1 MPQSLRSG
9 LNNDISEENSMR
21 AEIEIYKS
29 NNTILDA
36 LDNLRTISND
46 LDIPSLSYVKSNL
59 SLKSISSSL
68 MTINFV
74 SNNKKLSSEIINQ
87 LNKEF
92 IKDRKDFVKQSSTAG
107 RVFIQN
113 EIPRIKALLKEA
125 EENLN
130 NFKISTNK
138 SDVIFDSNT
147 RNQKLERLQNR
158 VDEIAFKELEL
169 KEFYKENHPIYLTLS
184 EQKKLVLSQIAVIE
198 SDLPN
203 IPTTQ
208 RTLENFKREVE
219 IYSNVLKDLSS
230 QELSLGMS
238 EASSLSNVRII
249 NEASMGAKISPRL
262 TVFAF
267 TLVATLFIYLILLI
281 RHF

>member
-1 MPQSLRSG
+1 MPDREKRIINDEIDLASLTSVVFDNFNLLVSVFLTSVFIVSIYYLSATKLYQSNSLLEIKQNNTSFLPQSLRSG

-113 EIPRIKALLKEA
+113 KIPRIKALLKEA

-203 IPTTQ
+203 IPRWWRNDQ
-208 RTLENFKREVE
+208 
-219 IYSNVLKDLSS
+219 
-230 QELSLGMS
+230 
-238 EASSLSNVRII
+238 
-249 NEASMGAKISPRL
+249 
-262 TVFAF
+262 
-267 TLVATLFIYLILLI
+267 
-281 RHF
+281 